1 MLRWQKKLLRFTYM
15 ALDLVML
22 LISVIIS
29 IQLTER
35 WQMGGFQPVSGLE
48 IYGYV
53 GVIALINLLVFLF
66 VELYD
71 SFMESP
77 KALTG
82 RLLLESLI
90 AFAAG
95 PFLCDGLLLA
105 GLPGYRQRNQLL
117 VTALFFATSTC
128 GKVLYQEIRRRRNQ
142 QAENVRNVLLVGQ
155 SPNGVQYVEAIR
167 RHQYLNYRIIGYL
180 HIKYPPGHAA
190 AGMED
195 AAGMRAALDPSSSIE
210 GISGESPLPG
220 CSLQAMVYEALP
232 HLGGLEDL
240 EAIITRQVVDEVVVT
255 RSLSYDQRLE
265 PLLKTCQDRGI
276 TITMLLKRQNYHSTQ
291 AMVTMIDDIPAVK
304 FHTVSL
310 NEEQLLAK
318 RLLDIV
324 GSLVGMVIFGIAYMI
339 FGPLIKLESSGPVI
353 FTQDRVGKN
362 GRIFQIRK
370 FRSMCNDAEAKKRE
384 LQAQNE
390 MRGHMFKMTNDP
402 RVTKIGAFLRKTS
415 IDELPQF
422 YNVLKGDM
430 SLVGTRPPTVAEVEE
445 YQTHHYKRISVIPGI
460 TGMWQISG
468 RSAVIDFEEVVKL
481 DNAYIAN
488 WTVWRDIKII
498 AKTVLVVLQRRGS
511 H

>member
-1 MLRWQKKLLRFTYM
+1 MLRWQKKLLRMTYVV
-15 ALDLVML
+15 LDVVMM

-29 IQLTER
+29 IQLAER
-35 WQMGGFQPVSGLE
+35 WLAESFRPLSGLE

-53 GVIALINLLVFLF
+53 SIIALMNLLVFLF

-77 KALTG
+77 RALTG
-82 RLLLESLI
+82 RLLLESVI

-95 PFLCDGLLLA
+95 HFLSYGLLMAVLTD
-105 GLPGYRQRNQLL
+105 YRQGNHLL
-117 VTALFFATSTC
+117 FSVIFFVISTC
-128 GKVLYQEIRRRRNQ
+128 GKVIYHRMRSNRNR

-167 RHQYLNYRIIGYL
+167 RHQYLNYRIIGFL
-180 HIKYPPGHAA
+180 HIKYPPGHEA
-190 AGMED
+190 AGMD
-195 AAGMRAALDPSSSIE
+195 DGAGIQATRDSL
-210 GISGESPLPG
+210 LPG
-220 CSLQAMVYEALP
+220 KAENGDRLLPECSLQALIYGPLP
-232 HLGGLEDL
+232 HLGGLDELED
-240 EAIITRQVVDEVVVT
+240 IINRQVVDEVVVT

-265 PLLKTCQDRGI
+265 PLLKTCQERGI
-276 TITMLLKRQNYHSTQ
+276 TITMLLKRQNYHSAQ

-318 RLLDIV
+318 RLLDIM
-324 GSLVGMVIFGIAYMI
+324 GSLVGMVIFGIAWLVI
-339 FGPLIKLESSGPVI
+339 APLIKLESSGPVI

-362 GRIFQIRK
+362 GRVFKIRK

-384 LQAQNE
+384 LQAKNE

-402 RVTKIGAFLRKTS
+402 RVTRIGAFLRKTS
-415 IDELPQF
+415 LDELPQF

-498 AKTVLVVLQRRGS
+498 AKTVIVVLQRRGS